1 MKKEI
6 LLIAVLILISAGCKP
21 KIDAPETSMGEVNA
35 SQYIAIGTD
44 GTAGFTDDAL
54 YQHGQSYSYA
64 TILSDQ
70 FNMISEATFNQP
82 LLNDGGQIGIN
93 LDGNSQLVL
102 GYKTDCNN
110 ETSLSPVRYS
120 LSGNLNELST
130 SVYSTQGPFNNL
142 GVSGLSALEVNTA
155 GYGNPANG
163 ADNYNPF
170 YYRMASDPVNS
181 SILSD
186 ALSGNPTF
194 YSILLGDQDIMAYAS
209 SGGSSNPIP
218 PSNGAAGFGFDGSLN
233 EVVNAMSGTGAK
245 GVIGNVANVLQY
257 PFFTTIPYNGLTLD
271 AENAETINLVYNP
284 LGIYFEQGDNP
295 FTIDD
300 PNEPFGVRKM
310 VEGELILLSIPLDS
324 VKCYGM
330 GSIIP
335 IPDQY
340 ILTLDEI
347 QEINLKTQE
356 YNAAI
361 MTLVQTYDL
370 AHANVNTLI
379 DNLSSGIVYNGI
391 TMNTNFVTGGAF
403 SLDGKNLNPIGQAML
418 ANIFIQSINATFN
431 AAIPFADVSKF
442 PGVKF
447 P

>member
-1 MKKEI
+1 
-6 LLIAVLILISAGCKP
+6 
-21 KIDAPETSMGEVNA
+21 
-35 SQYIAIGTD
+35 
-44 GTAGFTDDAL
+44 
-54 YQHGQSYSYA
+54 
-64 TILSDQ
+64 
-70 FNMISEATFNQP
+70 
-82 LLNDGGQIGIN
+82 
-93 LDGNSQLVL
+93 
-102 GYKTDCNN
+102 
-110 ETSLSPVRYS
+110 
-120 LSGNLNELST
+120 
-130 SVYSTQGPFNNL
+130 
-142 GVSGLSALEVNTA
+142 
-155 GYGNPANG
+155 
-163 ADNYNPF
+163 
-170 YYRMASDPVNS
+170 MASDPVNS
-181 SILSD
+181 SVLSD

-233 EVVNAMSGTGAK
+233 EIVNAMSGTGAK
-245 GVIGNVANVLQY
+245 GVIGNVANVLHY
-257 PFFTTIPYNGLTLD
+257 PFFTTIPYNGLTLNV
-271 AENAETINLVYNP
+271 ENAETINLVYNP

-379 DNLSSGIVYNGI
+379 DDLSSGIVYNGI